1 MDFRWLLLSF
11 MLVSEFASTA
21 ESGQFCI
28 VNRLHKVAAAVSSN
42 VSIGISLEKNGRVV
56 YPKDKE
62 PKHIRWTSKRC
73 FPAKREETLVILE
86 KTFLGWSGWKEVR
99 RFKVAGLD
107 SVDVELGKAG
117 RVDKVY
123 GINLV
128 YRLRVDNPLPPSQS
142 WMASLY
148 SGRDIPLNSIC
159 MPGSHNTGSYGMS
172 AFSKKD
178 PEMDPQ
184 LRNLFDK
191 VKFDILGVPIKQFM
205 VFWGKDQGED
215 TYHQL
220 KRGVRYLDIRAR
232 VVKGQLVTAHGLVG
246 ASMEEVIADLEKFL
260 AENPG
265 EVVIFHVSETNGMSS
280 DSVQTLYQTLTNRFG
295 GKMAPANLSS
305 SVTFA
310 KLQEMGHQL
319 IVVARDTYQNPLIW
333 SWTRNLRNTW
343 HDENRP
349 DDLLE
354 DLESDIRSRNSRIF
368 HVSQMILTPNDE
380 DMKLMAAPGNPK
392 SLERLAK
399 TLRYPSGFLRYLNN
413 IAATQGKGINII
425 LQDYLENSDVYQA
438 CMAENIRGLP
448 ES

>member
-11 MLVSEFASTA
+11 MLMSGFASAA
-21 ESGQFCI
+21 ESGKFCI
-28 VNRLHKVAAAVSSN
+28 INRLHKVAAAVSTN
-42 VSIGISLEKNGRVV
+42 VSIGVSLEKHGRVV
-56 YPKDKE
+56 YPKNKK
-62 PKHIRWTSKRC
+62 PKHVRWNSKHC
-73 FPAKREETLVILE
+73 LPANRGETLVISE
-86 KTFLGWSGWKEVR
+86 KKFFWGGWKKVR
-99 RFKVAGLD
+99 RLTAAGLD
-107 SVDVELGKAG
+107 GVDVELGKAG
-117 RVDKVY
+117 RIDNVY
-123 GINLV
+123 GINLI
-128 YRLRVDNPLPPSQS
+128 YRPQIERPLPSAQS
-142 WMASLY
+142 WMGSLY
-148 SGRDIPLNSIC
+148 SGQDISLNSIC
-159 MPGSHNTGSYGMS
+159 MPGTHNTGSYGMS
-172 AFSKKD
+172 LSSRED
-178 PEMDPQ
+178 PEMDPKLQ
-184 LRNLFDK
+184 KLFDK
-191 VKFDILGVPIKQFM
+191 IKLDILTAPLKQFM

-220 KRGVRYLDIRAR
+220 KRGARYLDIRAR
-232 VVKGQLVTAHGLVG
+232 VVDGELVIAHGLVG

-295 GKMAPANLSS
+295 GKMAPAKLSP

-310 KLQEMGHQL
+310 KLQEMGYQL

-333 SWTRNLRNTW
+333 NWARNLRNTW

-368 HVSQMILTPNDE
+368 HVSQMVLTPNDE

-413 IAATQGKGINII
+413 IAATQGKSINII
-425 LQDYLENSDVYQA
+425 LQDYLENSDVYRA
-438 CMAENIRGLP
+438 CMVENIKRLP
-448 ES
+448 KS